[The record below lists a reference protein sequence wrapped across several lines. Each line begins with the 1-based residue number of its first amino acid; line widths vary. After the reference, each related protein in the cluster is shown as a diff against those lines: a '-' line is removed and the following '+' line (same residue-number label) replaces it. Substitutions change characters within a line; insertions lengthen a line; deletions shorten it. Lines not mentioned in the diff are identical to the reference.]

1 MVSGPPCGKILT
13 GKEERSIIF
22 ENLKDWLSSKLG
34 AEEEEEKT
42 AEQAL
47 GELIKT
53 LGTELKKCKRQVGIV
68 VKSQDKLKQQINRHT
83 NIVTK
88 LQVEILK
95 AAGGNQDER
104 ARDLIRKRKRFE
116 QTLQQLKRQLNKHK
130 SVSDTIQET
139 VRKIELKIEE
149 ARRKKLLLATQR
161 QAYETS
167 KRLTD
172 GLHGEGGNLLEEID
186 DDVTFLQTETRLAL
200 DIDVDRIGLDDFE
213 TQLDEHDTELLEAR
227 FVTEDEELAQL
238 KQRLDDEKDDVKLLP
253 DDAPD
258 PVRRAEPAPEKEA
271 ETAPGE
277 EEEEAEA
284 APLSEPEE
292 APEATQEAAP
302 GEEEASEPAAL
313 SEEETEAAPP
323 VAEDD
328 ELAELKRQLAEQG
341 GEVIEKAQKAAEEAQ
356 ARVDADGP
364 PEGAPTPRA
373 AGGRPPRR
381 RPRLAPQPQA
391 PQDGPLIIDD
401 DGSDAPAA
409 GQPDLLIIDDDG
421 GPPAPRRRPQRRRR
435 RPQPEP
441 DIVFID
447 DND

>member
-1 MVSGPPCGKILT
+1 M
-13 GKEERSIIF
+13 
-22 ENLKDWLSSKLG
+22 
-34 AEEEEEKT
+34 
-42 AEQAL
+42 
-47 GELIKT
+47 IKT
-53 LGTELKKCKRQVGIV
+53 LGVELKKCKRQVGIV

-95 AAGGNQDER
+95 AAGANQDER

-200 DIDVDRIGLDDFE
+200 DIDVDRIGLDDFD
-213 TQLDEHDTELLEAR
+213 TQLEEHEHQLLTER
-227 FVTEDEELAQL
+227 YVTEDEELTQL
-238 KQRLDDEKDDVKLLP
+238 KQRLDDEKDAVQVLPEGDSSDVSEE
-253 DDAPD
+253 APSS
-258 PVRRAEPAPEKEA
+258 
-271 ETAPGE
+271 TE
-277 EEEEAEA
+277 EEEGEEA
-284 APLSEPEE
+284 AALPQEEPQEEEKAEEGEE
-292 APEATQEAAP
+292 AV
-302 GEEEASEPAAL
+302 
-313 SEEETEAAPP
+313 AAPP
-323 VAEDD
+323 QTPPQEPPQAEDA
-328 ELAELKRQLAEQG
+328 ELAELKRQLAAQG
-341 GEVIEKAQKAAEEAQ
+341 GQVIEAAQQAAEEAQ

-364 PEGAPTPRA
+364 TDDGNQDNAAPIRPR
-373 AGGRPPRR
+373 PTR
-381 RPRLAPQPQA
+381 RPRPAPAPQKQN
-391 PQDGPLIIDD
+391 GPLIIDD
-401 DGSDAPAA
+401 DGSDNN
-409 GQPDLLIIDDDG
+409 GGEPDLLIIDDDG
-421 GPPAPRRRPQRRRR
+421 GPPSDSRRPNRRQRRQRTV
-435 RPQPEP
+435 EP

>member
-1 MVSGPPCGKILT
+1 MGV
-13 GKEERSIIF
+13 
-22 ENLKDWLSSKLG
+22 
-34 AEEEEEKT
+34 
-42 AEQAL
+42 
-47 GELIKT
+47 
-53 LGTELKKCKRQVGIV
+53 ELKKCKRQVGIV

-95 AAGGNQDER
+95 AAGANQDER

-200 DIDVDRIGLDDFE
+200 DIDVDRIGLDDFDN
-213 TQLDEHDTELLEAR
+213 QLDEHEHQLLTER
-227 FVTEDEELAQL
+227 YVTEDEELAQL
-238 KQRLDDEKDDVKLLP
+238 KQRLDDEKDAVQVLP
-253 DDAPD
+253 NDEDKKAPAATED
-258 PVRRAEPAPEKEA
+258 ESTEGSVDEQADELTDEPTVDSSEA
-271 ETAPGE
+271 T
-277 EEEEAEA
+277 
-284 APLSEPEE
+284 EE
-292 APEATQEAAP
+292 APEEADV
-302 GEEEASEPAAL
+302 
-313 SEEETEAAPP
+313 P
-323 VAEDD
+323 VEAEDA

-341 GEVIEKAQKAAEEAQ
+341 GQVIEAAQQAAEEAQ

-364 PEGAPTPRA
+364 A
-373 AGGRPPRR
+373 AEQAKARPATA
-381 RPRLAPQPQA
+381 RPRPTRRQRPKAAPAPPQK
-391 PQDGPLIIDD
+391 QEGPLIIDD
-401 DGSDAPAA
+401 DGSDSDT
-409 GQPDLLIIDDDG
+409 GEPDLLIIDDDG
-421 GPPAPRRRPQRRRR
+421 SPPNASRKPNRRRR
-435 RPQPEP
+435 RQRTVEP